1 MKKLVLATIAGL
13 LLAAPLPSLAC
24 AEHAKSEAAAP
35 APAAQKEC
43 ADCEEKKAEQ
53 AAEKDCCAAKKAS
66 YAKHGL
72 SFRSPVVLV
81 EEEVGE
87 GAVTFV
93 SEKVENGRAPM
104 YVLLY
109 QVPPDMK
116 TALGRSE
123 LLQSVQAT
131 WMATGTKGQ
140 PVERTMLGHQT
151 AGERQTTTVPSEA
164 VIETFLVDL
173 PDGRTVAVGL
183 SYAPSKVAAEQGEA
197 FLSTVTE
204 SLTATP

>member
-24 AEHAKSEAAAP
+24 AEHAKAEAAAP
-35 APAAQKEC
+35 AQKQC

-72 SFRSPVVLV
+72 SFRSPVLLV

-104 YVLLY
+104 YVMLY
-109 QVPPDMK
+109 LVPEDMK
-116 TALGRSE
+116 AALGRSE
-123 LLQSVQAT
+123 LLQTVKAT
-131 WMATGTKGQ
+131 YMATATKGE
-140 PVERTMLGHQT
+140 PVERKMLGQHT
-151 AGERQTTTVPSEA
+151 AGERQITKVPSEA
-164 VIETFLVDL
+164 IIETFLVDL

-183 SYAPSKVAAEQGEA
+183 SYAPSQVAAEQGEA
-197 FLSTVTE
+197 FLSAVSA